1 MAGGAQVDRIAAEYG
16 VHFVNHTKRAEGR
29 HQSKARKTCQT
40 LLRKHGQEHLR
51 LVLGLINSPSNRGNW
66 SAPCVTAVSWL
77 VLNKPEWVARGD
89 FLDLFDG
96 VDLKA
101 LLDRAKKLNPSAPT
115 VTLSVLLSWEVDQL
129 IAEKMRKE
137 AA

>member
-40 LLRKHGQEHLR
+40 LLRKYGQEHLR